1 MKIKSMQVGEL
12 ATNCYFLIDETTNTA
27 AIIDPG
33 DQADDILEAV
43 RVEGVKVEYILLT
56 HGHYDHIGAV
66 AQLHEALPQTKVYL
80 HKADSRGTGF
90 HVVPLADQVADLKY
104 YSDGDTLTLGSLAIH
119 VIHTPGHTPGGV
131 TLQVEDALFT
141 GDTLFQGSCG
151 LGRAFFQQSQ
161 NPLPARFGEPG
172 QINRKHG
179 QSPFSS
185 TFSTVSTG
193 SGSTGSG
200 PRSANTTSG

>member
-66 AQLHEALPQTKVYL
+66 APLHQALPDSKVYL
-80 HKADSRGTGF
+80 HKADSKGTGF
-90 HVVPLADQVADLKY
+90 HVVPLADQISDLLY
-104 YSDGDTLTLGSLAIH
+104 YDEGDEIPLGALTLH

-131 TLQVEDALFT
+131 LFLIALNSF
-141 GDTLFQGSCG
+141 
-151 LGRAFFQQSQ
+151 
-161 NPLPARFGEPG
+161 
-172 QINRKHG
+172 
-179 QSPFSS
+179 
-185 TFSTVSTG
+185 
-193 SGSTGSG
+193 
-200 PRSANTTSG
+200 